1 MPLRPRKRSRRLLDA
16 VPIRLTGAD
25 LGAYTLRGP
34 TAVAALAFG
43 AGAGGALAIG
53 ALSIG
58 RASIRKLS
66 IGELEVR
73 RLHVEELIVDRRTS
87 ATGDMVEP
95 TEVSIH

>member
-1 MPLRPRKRSRRLLDA
+1 MQLKSRKRRRRLLDA

-25 LGAYTLRGP
+25 VGAYTVRGP
-34 TAVAALAFG
+34 AALAALAFG
-43 AGAGGALAIG
+43 ASAGGALAIG

-66 IGELEVR
+66 IGDLEVR
-73 RLHVEELIVDRRTS
+73 RLHVEELVVDRQEN
-87 ATGDMVEP
+87 AGGDSIEP